1 MFNIVHIIIGSL
13 VLSVI
18 HALIPNHWIPI
29 VVIGKAENWTHR
41 ETLLITAIS
50 GIAHTTSTVIIGIA
64 VGITGLILS
73 STYEFVTGIAAPSVM
88 LIIGM
93 IYIFLDISHSHT
105 HDHLKIESGS
115 KRSKIA
121 IITSL
126 AAMMFFSPC
135 LEIEAFYFTA
145 GTLGWLAIIVVSIVY
160 MIVTVVCMVFL
171 VDFSLKRIEKID
183 WHFLENHNKR
193 VTGIILIVLGIFA
206 YFIRM

>member
-29 VVIGKAENWTHR
+29 LVIGKAENWTHR

-50 GIAHTTSTVIIGIA
+50 GIAHTTSTIIIGIA

-73 STYEFVTGIAAPSVM
+73 STYEFVTGIAAPSFM
-88 LIIGM
+88 IIIGM
-93 IYIFLDISHSHT
+93 VYIFLDLSHSHT
-105 HDHLKIESGS
+105 HDHLEIESGS

-126 AAMMFFSPC
+126 ATMMFFSPC

-160 MIVTVVCMVFL
+160 MTATVVCMVFL
-171 VDFSLKRIEKID
+171 VNFSLKRIEKIH
-183 WHFLENHNKR
+183 WHFLENHNKL
-193 VTGIILIVLGIFA
+193 VTGVILIVLGIFA